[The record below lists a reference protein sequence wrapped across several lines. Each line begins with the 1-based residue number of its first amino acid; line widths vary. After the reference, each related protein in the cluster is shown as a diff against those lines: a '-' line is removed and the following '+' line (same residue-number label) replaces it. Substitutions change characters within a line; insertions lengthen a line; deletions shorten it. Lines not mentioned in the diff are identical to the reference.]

1 MDGASN
7 KKIPPALFLTAS
19 LFVIV
24 LLAVAACGGGA
35 QPTPTTGA
43 AATATSATG
52 ATAVPGET
60 PTAGQTPPS
69 TGPKGTLRVAVEP
82 IGQTDPAYI
91 SSDSEVLI
99 ANHVYD
105 YLIDI
110 DADNNIQPR
119 LATTWTISADGRT
132 YVFSLA
138 RGVTFHDG
146 SPFGAKDVVWTY
158 NRLRDPKLGLPTQN
172 LYKEITNVEA
182 TGDLTVTFT
191 LSETNP
197 FFLYDLSDNH
207 ALMLKADTQN
217 PGKDFNG
224 TGPFVVTNYQPADR
238 IDMTAFKDYWVPGEP
253 KLENLQIIFFSD
265 ESAAADAL
273 RGGQVDLD
281 FMVSTP
287 QYINLQQVSN
297 LNTVDVK
304 TNQFDVIRL
313 RTDQPPG
320 NDPRVVQALKLATDR
335 EALLQL
341 VQQGYGAVGHDTPIG
356 PMYTKYYTSTPAPP
370 PQDIAA
376 AKKLL
381 ASAGYTDGLN
391 LDLYYPNV
399 LNHGALASALK
410 AQWQPAGINVNL
422 VSEPESVYYGGSK
435 WLEVKFGITGWG
447 SRPYPQFYLDVML
460 TCNAIWNET
469 RFCDP
474 QFDQL
479 VNVAGTTMDEQSR
492 IQTYYEIQKILVEKG
507 PLIVPYFWA
516 RFAAINDQ
524 FGGFQLKAFPGRSDL
539 RVVYL
544 KQ

>member
-1 MDGASN
+1 MSQHFRAQVRGW
-7 KKIPPALFLTAS
+7 FLAAG
-19 LFVIV
+19 
-24 LLAVAACGGGA
+24 LLAVAALLLAACGGGSPA
-35 QPTPTTGA
+35 TATPLPAAPTGFSPA
-43 AATATSATG
+43 AATATPA
-52 ATAVPGET
+52 PG
-60 PTAGQTPPS
+60 GPS
-69 TGPKGTLRVAVEP
+69 GTLRVAAEP

-99 ANHVYD
+99 ANHIYD
-105 YLIDI
+105 YLVDI
-110 DADNNIQPR
+110 DVENNIQPR
-119 LATTWTISADGRT
+119 LATTWTVSADGLT

-146 SPFGAKDVVWTY
+146 SPFGAQDVVWTF
-158 NRLRDPKLGLPTQN
+158 NRLRDPTLGLPTQN
-172 LYKEITNVEA
+172 LYQEITDIQA

-207 ALMLKADTQN
+207 ALILKANTAN
-217 PGKDFNG
+217 PATAFNG
-224 TGPFVVTNYQPADR
+224 TGPFSVTQYLPADR
-238 IDMTAFKDYWVPGEP
+238 IDMVAFDQYWVPGQP
-253 KLENLQIIFFSD
+253 KVKNLSIIFFSD
-265 ESAAADAL
+265 ESAAADAIQ
-273 RGGQVDLD
+273 GGQIDLD
-281 FMVSTP
+281 IMVSTP
-287 QYINLQQVSN
+287 QYINLQKASN
-297 LNTVDVK
+297 LNTLTVN

-335 EALLQL
+335 QALLEL
-341 VQQGYGAVGHDTPIG
+341 VQQGYGVAGHDTPIG
-356 PMYTKYYTSTPAPP
+356 PMYTRYYTDTPAPP

-376 AKKLL
+376 AKQLL
-381 ASAGYTDGLN
+381 ATAGYTNGLK
-391 LDLYYPNV
+391 LDLHYPNV
-399 LNHGALASALK
+399 LNHGALASALQ
-410 AQWQPAGINVNL
+410 AQWQPAGIDVTL
-422 VSEPESVYYGGSK
+422 VSEPESVYYGGNQ
-435 WLEVKFGITGWG
+435 WLDVQFGITGWG

-479 VNVAGTTMDEQSR
+479 VNLAGTTMDEQQR
-492 IQTYYEIQKILVEKG
+492 IQAYYQIQKILVEKG

-516 RFAAINDQ
+516 RFAAINNQ

-539 RVVYL
+539 RPVYV

>member
-1 MDGASN
+1 MDREIGRS
-7 KKIPPALFLTAS
+7 IPKVLTLSAALLMI
-19 LFVIV
+19 IV
-24 LLAVAACGGGA
+24 FALVACGGGS
-35 QPTPTTGA
+35 QPTPTSGA
-43 AATATSATG
+43 AATPTSATSASPMPAAKTPAA
-52 ATAVPGET
+52 ATQAA
-60 PTAGQTPPS
+60 AGPV
-69 TGPKGTLRVAVEP
+69 GTLRVAAEP

-105 YLIDI
+105 YLVDI

-119 LATTWTISADGRT
+119 LATTWTVSADGMT
-132 YVFSLA
+132 YTFTLA
-138 RGVTFHDG
+138 KGVTFHDG
-146 SPFGAKDVVWTY
+146 SPFSAADVVWTY

-172 LYKEITNVEA
+172 LYSEITNVEA
-182 TGDLTVTFT
+182 SGDLSVTFT

-207 ALMLKADTQN
+207 ALMLKANTAN
-217 PGKDFNG
+217 PGQDFNG
-224 TGPFVVTNYQPADR
+224 TGPFVVSNYQPADR
-238 IDMTAFKDYWVPGEP
+238 IEMTAFKDYWVPGEP
-253 KLENLQIIFFSD
+253 KVENLQIIFFSD
-265 ESAAADAL
+265 EAAAADAL
-273 RGGQVDLD
+273 RGGQIDLD
-281 FMVSTP
+281 IMVSTP
-287 QYINLQQVSN
+287 QYINLQQASN

-304 TNQFDVIRL
+304 TNQFDVVRL

-335 EALLQL
+335 EALFQL

-356 PMYTKYYTSTPAPP
+356 PMYTKYYTDTPAPP
-370 PQDIAA
+370 AQDIAA
-376 AKKLL
+376 AKSLL
-381 ASAGYTDGLN
+381 ASAGYTNGLD

-399 LNHGALASALK
+399 LNHSALASALK

-422 VSEPESVYYGGSK
+422 VSEPESVYYGGGK

-479 VNVAGTTMDEQSR
+479 VTTAGTTMDEQTR
-492 IQTYYEIQKILVEKG
+492 VQAYYQIQKILVEKG

-516 RFAAINDQ
+516 RFAAINNQ
-524 FGGFQLKAFPGRSDL
+524 FEGFQLKAFPGRSDL
-539 RVVYL
+539 RVVYV
-544 KQ
+544 KP